1 MEKGVFH
8 TEISFLNLVEPN
20 LDCSSTFRIDFAPN
34 GIPFRAKS
42 IRKCVGTIQ
51 IYFYSTRLRNDF
63 ARARFIGASNIY
75 IYWRIEYM
83 AESPGGLHRTFQ
95 YIIWKM
101 GSQMTAVLV

>member
-75 IYWRIEYM
+75 IYIG
-83 AESPGGLHRTFQ
+83 ESNIWLKVPGDYTERFS
-95 YIIWKM
+95 I
-101 GSQMTAVLV
+101 